1 MDEIDEAELAERV
14 NAHIEQT
21 LAQEAAERAM
31 AARMAAGI
39 DDAPS
44 PAPTKPTPT
53 KAKAPAP
60 RPAPKPAPT
69 RAKAPAPKAKV
80 ETKPTTKPKPAP
92 KKPKP
97 KPALVPQEDSV
108 AITGGDTLWALSRK
122 HGIALDKLLAMNP
135 DVDPLRLQIG
145 QQLRLRPTP
154 PPLPA
159 DNGTTSAGTTRAIPQ
174 YQPREQSREPVLPS
188 YESQAIEPVYPVE
201 TAALGGLG
209 ARKLIQQVTRRP
221 PAEPA
226 PTRELSDEAM
236 DALFRAPSTLR
247 FRRNPD
253 PRLL

>member
-1 MDEIDEAELAERV
+1 MDEIDEAKLAERV
-14 NAHIEQT
+14 NAHIAEVI
-21 LAQEAAERAM
+21 AQEDRERELAAK
-31 AARMAAGI
+31 MAAGI

-44 PAPTKPTPT
+44 PAPTKP
-53 KAKAPAP
+53 
-60 RPAPKPAPT
+60 
-69 RAKAPAPKAKV
+69 APKAKPQPRPA
-80 ETKPTTKPKPAP
+80 TKPAPKKDKPQAKPAPKPTTKPKPAP
-92 KKPKP
+92 KKP

-108 AITGGDTLWALSRK
+108 AITSGDTLWALSRK

>member
-1 MDEIDEAELAERV
+1 MDENDTFDEITLAERV
-14 NAHIEQT
+14 NAYIAEVI
-21 LAQEAAERAM
+21 AQEDREREL
-31 AARMAAGI
+31 AARMAAAGG
-39 DDAPS
+39 DP
-44 PAPTKPTPT
+44 PATK
-53 KAKAPAP
+53 
-60 RPAPKPAPT
+60 
-69 RAKAPAPKAKV
+69 PAPKAEPQPRPATKPAPKKDKPQAKPAP
-80 ETKPTTKPKPAP
+80 KPTTKPKPAP
-92 KKPKP
+92 KKP